1 MVEVARDLLVL
12 ARLRQHVSFAAGVA
26 VERIELAGKI
36 VIVPRRIGADKA
48 PPAFVAAFNFLTGDD
63 FLEQQQG
70 VRRLAPQG
78 GGLARYFVLIGAAAA
93 REALAEVDAAADR
106 AAVAAARAGT
116 ELVCLDAPAGGA
128 GAANLERRGEP
139 AIAGA
144 DDRNVRARR
153 QVGGAVRARSPR
165 LPPVGRRLEVGM
177 EQGVASHA
185 VSPAPHSLTPIALA
199 PRPKRCA
206 ISSPAVMTRICSTD
220 TAAMVGSISM
230 RILSNIFLGNVI
242 CGPARIIATTSSS
255 KDVMKASTAAVTMLG
270 RISGNVTRRIAC
282 QRDAPSPSAACSR
295 LSSSPRR
302 LAPRMMI
309 TNGSARIVW
318 ASAMPYQAP
327 ISLSLANR
335 P

>member
-36 VIVPRRIGADKA
+36 VIVARRIGADKA
-48 PPAFVAAFNFLTGDD
+48 PPAFVAAFDFLTGDD
-63 FLEQQQG
+63 FLEQQQR
-70 VRRLAPQG
+70 VRRIAPHG
-78 GGLARYFVLIGAAAA
+78 GGLARYFILIGAAAA
-93 REALAEVDAAADR
+93 REALAEIDAAADRAAVAAGPAGTEFVCPDDADVGGGAAQPAGPGGAAGEALAEFVAAADR

-116 ELVCLDAPAGGA
+116 EFVCLDDDDVGA
-128 GAANLERRGEP
+128 GAAKLERRGEP

-144 DDRNVRARR
+144 NDGDIRARR
-153 QVGGAVRARSPR
+153 QVGGAVGARLPR
-165 LPPVGRRLEVGM
+165 LPPKGRRFEVGM
-177 EQGVASHA
+177 EQGIASHA

-242 CGPARIIATTSSS
+242 CGPARNIATTSSS
-255 KDVMKASTAAVTMLG
+255 KDVMKASTAAVT
-270 RISGNVTRRIAC
+270 R
-282 QRDAPSPSAACSR
+282 
-295 LSSSPRR
+295 
-302 LAPRMMI
+302 
-309 TNGSARIVW
+309 
-318 ASAMPYQAP
+318 
-327 ISLSLANR
+327 
-335 P
+335 